1 MSKKLQDA
9 QTFNIHV
16 VPEDFLK
23 EIQTDRPTI
32 VMEKLKISS
41 WGILPHIRKQNKI
54 IEDEKIKSGRSTF
67 GSLDGKSDC
76 KYFHFISISISFVF
90 ISLSSLYVTPQIY
103 KRIRTICSCS
113 RSAKKNSC
121 LSYSISINIE
131 REKKMESI
139 LLENTTIADPN
150 LLSLFQ

>member
-41 WGILPHIRKQNKI
+41 WGILPHIRKQNKT

-90 ISLSSLYVTPQIY
+90 FCIA
-103 KRIRTICSCS
+103 RINKSVPD
-113 RSAKKNSC
+113 
-121 LSYSISINIE
+121 
-131 REKKMESI
+131 KMKLKIKDGAAVDPESGY
-139 LLENTTIADPN
+139 N
-150 LLSLFQ
+150 L